1 METIEIVAS
10 RFRMSLYLA
19 LSLAFVALGLW
30 LADDPALRWA
40 TAFFALCAGACAF
53 LLWRPQR
60 LTLDQ
65 EGFALT
71 GGLARSPMRVA
82 WRDVGEFMVL
92 GGPMIGFDYLPDATD
107 TPRGAALA
115 SQIAGAQGALP
126 GNWSRP
132 TRAVVDQLNA
142 CRARAFARSDG

>member
-53 LLWRPQR
+53 LLLRPQR

-82 WRDVGEFMVL
+82 WRDVGEFMIL

-132 TRAVVDQLNA
+132 TRTVVDQLNA
-142 CRARAFARSDG
+142 YRARARSDG